1 MMDEPGRRSST
12 TTMRNFLRMT
22 VFFSI
27 NHACVVTVLSLAVG
41 LLGKSAGSVQSGTL
55 YVTYAATALFF
66 SSGVVQ
72 WLGPRRALV
81 VATCLYSLYVVSFPL
96 ALIAPGPQS
105 SVNTS
110 APSAAPTL
118 SPTSSISN
126 SSAIAVYCT
135 NSTDSSGPQIAVA
148 VVGGL
153 IGGVGGGFIWA
164 AQGVYFSLSAKLYA
178 AERGVTLE
186 KATMTL
192 ASIFAAV
199 YLAFEV
205 ATKLLPLAL
214 LPLSSDASSN
224 ISLGDGRCLKRKD
237 LIVVVTYA
245 VMAILAVFGMF
256 SIKDLRDV
264 KPAEQAEQLV
274 KSKPEAPAAD
284 DIKQSLLPAAT
295 VTPPRRPRA
304 DFSRVLAAVALWR
317 DDPLILL
324 LNPIQMTFGL
334 CAGMLATNVTGAVL
348 QPKFG
353 PDDWVSFGAMFVS
366 LPALVAALLQYPFKL
381 MADRVGKL
389 PLMMTGLL
397 GFVAVSGVVYFL
409 TEDCNAKVPT
419 CSATLKTWGV
429 LVPIYL
435 LQGLGRACYEGTNKA
450 LIADF
455 FTTKAAAAFSNI
467 VIANGFSSALLFFMN
482 SGVSSPKTIPLLTLC
497 SAVPTV
503 GLYLTAEL
511 IRRRRIHQAQTQ
523 DA

>member
-1 MMDEPGRRSST
+1 MA
-12 TTMRNFLRMT
+12 

-27 NHACVVTVLSLAVG
+27 NHACVVTVLSLSVG
-41 LLGKSAGSVQSGTL
+41 LLGPTAGSVQSGTL
-55 YVTYAATALFF
+55 YVTYAVTALLF
-66 SSGVVQ
+66 SSWVVQ
-72 WLGPRRALV
+72 WLGPRFALV
-81 VATCLYSLYVVSFPL
+81 VATCLYSVYVTAFPV
-96 ALIAPGPQS
+96 ALILPALQ
-105 SVNTS
+105 
-110 APSAAPTL
+110 SAAPTL
-118 SPTSSISN
+118 ALTTMPSTN
-126 SSAIAVYCT
+126 LSAITPSPFIFVT
-135 NSTDSSGPQIAVA
+135 SGNSTSTSTDASGPQIAVA

-178 AERGVTLE
+178 AERGITLE
-186 KATMTL
+186 RATTTL

-199 YLAFEV
+199 YLTVEV

-214 LPLSSDASSN
+214 LPLSNDASSD
-224 ISLGDGRCLKRKD
+224 ISLGDGRRLKRKD
-237 LIVVVTYA
+237 LIVAGTYA
-245 VMAILAVFGMF
+245 AMAILAVIGMR
-256 SIKDLRDV
+256 SIKDLPDA
-264 KPAEQAEQLV
+264 KPAEKAEQLI
-274 KSKPEAPAAD
+274 KSKLEAPAAD
-284 DIKQSLLPAAT
+284 DIKQILP
-295 VTPPRRPRA
+295 PPAPQL
-304 DFSRVLAAVALWR
+304 LAAVALWR

-324 LNPIQMTFGL
+324 LNPIQMTFGF
-334 CAGMLATNVTGAVL
+334 CAGMLATSVTGAVL

-353 PDDWVSFGAMFVS
+353 DDWVLFGAMFVA

-381 MADRVGKL
+381 AADRVGKL
-389 PLMMTGLL
+389 PVMMTGLL

-409 TEDCNAKVPT
+409 TEDCDAKDPT

-467 VIANGFSSALLFFMN
+467 TIANGVASALLFFMN
-482 SGVSSPKTIPLLTLC
+482 SVDAIRCHPKTIPLLTLC